1 MAAISTDLSS
11 KNKIASIPINDYRI
25 VPIVFLPGIMGS
37 NLKNNRDK
45 VIWRYDDSLSLLG
58 WSLPS
63 SGPKER
69 KKLLHPDKVQV
80 DNRGV
85 IISSQQQEQYDQ
97 EPEFYGSFLFEVEVL
112 PEKNAASSGKNVK
125 ITKYKFS
132 KNYGLSLED
141 EEIYSG
147 ISFIS
152 SGVVR

>member
-97 EPEFYGSFLFEVEVL
+97 ILRNNPVD
-112 PEKNAASSGKNVK
+112 
-125 ITKYKFS
+125 T
-132 KNYGLSLED
+132 
-141 EEIYSG
+141 
-147 ISFIS
+147 
-152 SGVVR
+152 